1 MLRLT
6 GSSILVACAAV
17 ACVPN
22 PDSQQAAG
30 DAGAARPAARPATR
44 AAGRHRMVPALPR
57 PRLPGV
63 RTSAAVRPP
72 IAPALAASSAA
83 AAPAPAPADAAAAK
97 ASAIDVP
104 LTAVFDDFFD
114 RVRPG
119 PDWNLTSSNWRI
131 EQGRLC
137 VQNAHNHGAWLR
149 RTLPVNA
156 RIEFDAT
163 AASNDG
169 DLKAEIWG
177 DGTSTATGTAYTNA
191 TSYLTIFGGWK
202 NHYNVLARINEHA
215 KDRPEIAIQPGSA
228 DLRAQ
233 PVRPGVAYHFKIERS
248 DGKTVRWY
256 VDDIEILDYPD
267 KTPLKG
273 KGHDHFGFNDWEV
286 PVCFD
291 NLKITPLEGG

>member
-6 GSSILVACAAV
+6 SSFILVACATV

-30 DAGAARPAARPATR
+30 DAGAARPAARPVDTR
-44 AAGRHRMVPALPR
+44 RALLPSLPR
-57 PRLPGV
+57 RSLPAVPKRGAPQRPGV
-63 RTSAAVRPP
+63 VPPLASAADST
-72 IAPALAASSAA
+72 APAHGEAGVAATASSD
-83 AAPAPAPADAAAAK
+83 P
-97 ASAIDVP
+97 P
-104 LTAVFDDFFD
+104 LTGVFYDLFE
-114 RVRPG
+114 RASPG
-119 PDWNLTSSNWRI
+119 PDWNVTSPAWRI

-137 VQNAHNHGAWLR
+137 GQNAHNHGIWLK

-163 AASNDG
+163 AASKDG

-177 DGTSTATGTAYTNA
+177 DGRSTATGTAYTNA

-202 NHYNVLARINEHA
+202 NRFHVLARINEHA
-215 KDRPEIAIQPGSA
+215 KDRPEITIDPGSA

-233 PVRPGVAYHFKIERS
+233 PVKAGVSYHFKIERD
-248 DGKTVRWY
+248 DGKTVHWY
-256 VDDIEILDYPD
+256 VDDIEILDYAD
-267 KTPLKG
+267 KQPLKG